1 MAGLPNSSNALQQ
14 WHRLFEAQGGTRSE
28 QAQQHLQQM
37 LRLGLPTRK
46 HENWKY
52 TPLDGLLNAE
62 FVTRLADLT
71 PAQRDALAVNVDAVR
86 LVFVDGEFRPE
97 LSDALQGS
105 GFEIEINDDRQSLSA
120 PVQPE
125 VFLHL
130 TESLA
135 RSVTHIRV
143 KRNQRPAKPL
153 LLMHITQGLDGDEIN
168 TAHYRHHLELA
179 EGAEATVIEHYVS
192 LNETRHFTGS
202 RLTMNVAANAQLH
215 HVKLAFENPQSHHFG
230 HNDILLGQDAAAYSH
245 NFLLGG
251 SVLRHN
257 TSTQLNGENTTLRI
271 NSLAMP
277 VKSEVCDT
285 RTWLEHN
292 KGYCNSRQL
301 HKTIVSD
308 RGRAVFN
315 GLINV
320 AQHAIKT
327 DGQMTNN
334 NLLLGR
340 LAEVDT
346 KPQLEIYADDVKCSH
361 GATVGRIDDEQM
373 FYLRSRG
380 IDQNDYLCV
389 CRRADGSAERWSV
402 ETAGAGAYRP
412 ASAWRRSMSFPV
424 EKVRADFPVLTR
436 EVNGLPLA
444 YLDSAASA
452 QKPNQ
457 VVDAEAEFYR
467 HGYAAVHRGIH
478 TLSAE
483 ATQRMEN
490 VRTQIAAFLNAKSP
504 EELVFVRGTT
514 EGINLVANSWGNAQ
528 VHAGDNII
536 ITQMEHHANIVPWQ
550 MLCERVGAQ
559 LRVIPLNVD
568 GTLQIEQLDALLD
581 DRTRLVAVT
590 QVSNVLGTENPVA
603 EIVEKAHQAGAKVL
617 IDGAQAVMHH
627 AVDVQALDC
636 DFYVFSGHKLYGPT
650 GIGVLYVKEDILQ
663 AMPPWEGGGSMI
675 ATVSLTEGTTYARAP
690 WRFEAGTPNTG
701 GIIGLGAAVSYVSAI
716 GLDSIQE
723 YEQLLMHYALAEL
736 AELASVPD
744 LTLYGPADR
753 QGVIAFNLGKHHAY
767 DVGSFLDNYG
777 VAVRTGHHCA
787 MPLMAFYQVPA
798 MCRASL
804 VMYNTTEEVDRLVA
818 GLKRIHQLL
827 G

>member
-71 PAQRDALAVNVDAVR
+71 PAQRDALALRVDAVR
-86 LVFVDGEFRPE
+86 LVFVDGQFRPE
-97 LSDALQGS
+97 LSDTLQES
-105 GFEIEINDDRQSLSA
+105 GFEIEINDDRQRLSA

-135 RSVTHIRV
+135 RSVTHIAV
-143 KRNQRPAKPL
+143 KRNQRPSKPL

-215 HVKLAFENPQSHHFG
+215 HIKLAFENAQNHHFA
-230 HNDILLGQDAAAYSH
+230 HNDIVLGQDAAAYSH
-245 NFLLGG
+245 SFLLGG
-251 SVLRHN
+251 AVLRHN

-308 RGRAVFN
+308 KGRAVFN

-340 LAEVDT
+340 LAE
-346 KPQLEIYADDVKCSH
+346 IYADDVKCSH

-380 IDQNDYLCV
+380 IDQQ
-389 CRRADGSAERWSV
+389 A
-402 ETAGAGAYRP
+402 
-412 ASAWRRSMSFPV
+412 
-424 EKVRADFPVLTR
+424 
-436 EVNGLPLA
+436 
-444 YLDSAASA
+444 A
-452 QKPNQ
+452 QKMIIYAFA
-457 VVDAEAEFYR
+457 AE
-467 HGYAAVHRGIH
+467 
-478 TLSAE
+478 
-483 ATQRMEN
+483 
-490 VRTQIAAFLNAKSP
+490 
-504 EELVFVRGTT
+504 
-514 EGINLVANSWGNAQ
+514 
-528 VHAGDNII
+528 
-536 ITQMEHHANIVPWQ
+536 
-550 MLCERVGAQ
+550 
-559 LRVIPLNVD
+559 
-568 GTLQIEQLDALLD
+568 
-581 DRTRLVAVT
+581 
-590 QVSNVLGTENPVA
+590 
-603 EIVEKAHQAGAKVL
+603 
-617 IDGAQAVMHH
+617 
-627 AVDVQALDC
+627 
-636 DFYVFSGHKLYGPT
+636 
-650 GIGVLYVKEDILQ
+650 
-663 AMPPWEGGGSMI
+663 
-675 ATVSLTEGTTYARAP
+675 LTEALHDGQLKLQVLDRIGQRLP
-690 WRFEAGTPNTG
+690 GGEA
-701 GIIGLGAAVSYVSAI
+701 
-716 GLDSIQE
+716 
-723 YEQLLMHYALAEL
+723 
-736 AELASVPD
+736 
-744 LTLYGPADR
+744 
-753 QGVIAFNLGKHHAY
+753 
-767 DVGSFLDNYG
+767 
-777 VAVRTGHHCA
+777 
-787 MPLMAFYQVPA
+787 
-798 MCRASL
+798 
-804 VMYNTTEEVDRLVA
+804 
-818 GLKRIHQLL
+818 
-827 G
+827 